1 MWHLITR
8 SESREEFYAN
18 VEEHDPYTMVIW
30 ADKLKAWCDKK
41 WPTPREQ
48 YESPHQNFVVPDA
61 IQGWLATE
69 FTRKYPE
76 RPK

>member
-1 MWHLITR
+1 
-8 SESREEFYAN
+8 
-18 VEEHDPYTMVIW
+18 
-30 ADKLKAWCDKK
+30 LKAWCDKK